1 MPTEE
6 TRLHFH
12 FDKKIHFSSK
22 SYLWWPMKAVQKYS
36 LQNKNVCYST
46 YNVYVS
52 TKISVYSGDN
62 FFQLKRTSSTKVL
75 FQHKYV
81 V

>member
-1 MPTEE
+1 
-6 TRLHFH
+6 
-12 FDKKIHFSSK
+12 
-22 SYLWWPMKAVQKYS
+22 MKAVQKYS

-52 TKISVYSGDN
+52 TKINIYSGDN

-75 FQHKYV
+75 LQHKYAV
-81 V
+81 